1 MEVLIIRGGALGDT
15 LMLLPA
21 LSAVSKGVEITFV
34 GRAPGLWF
42 MKGYVAVC
50 MDLDRSGWH
59 RLFQSADAGGA
70 LPVGHAHR
78 VIAFFADQTGGVH
91 RNLEA
96 FLPHAVI
103 YTFPS
108 FPPRDAAVHT
118 ARYVA
123 QCLCDAGLPLD
134 ADAALENSRR
144 HPLIQTGPPEMGQQH
159 TVFHPGSGDPK
170 KNHPPQWW
178 CRLMHEFST
187 PSAETGTGR
196 ILLLG
201 PAEEHLLP
209 LFKAC
214 LEGSNTLL
222 VWCPSTEQLTRLLRE
237 ARLFIG
243 HDSGVTHLS
252 AMLGT
257 PTVALF
263 KGTDPVQWGP
273 LGPGVRVITRPS
285 PDERLIRAV
294 QEAALFLSECDAEA
308 NP

>member
-1 MEVLIIRGGALGDT
+1 
-15 LMLLPA
+15 
-21 LSAVSKGVEITFV
+21 
-34 GRAPGLWF
+34 
-42 MKGYVAVC
+42 
-50 MDLDRSGWH
+50 
-59 RLFQSADAGGA
+59 
-70 LPVGHAHR
+70 
-78 VIAFFADQTGGVH
+78 
-91 RNLEA
+91 
-96 FLPHAVI
+96 
-103 YTFPS
+103 
-108 FPPRDAAVHT
+108 
-118 ARYVA
+118 
-123 QCLCDAGLPLD
+123 
-134 ADAALENSRR
+134 
-144 HPLIQTGPPEMGQQH
+144 
-159 TVFHPGSGDPK
+159 
-170 KNHPPQWW
+170 
-178 CRLMHEFST
+178 MHEFAT

-243 HDSGVTHLS
+243 HDSGITHLS

-273 LGPGVRVITRPS
+273 LGPGVRVITRSS